1 MRVDV
6 LILGGGAA
14 GLWCLD
20 RFRRAG
26 YHAILLEAHALGAGQ
41 TIQAQ
46 GIIHGGSKYALWG
59 VRKFNAARATS
70 AMPGRWRS
78 HLTGASEPSLAD
90 ARVLSE
96 HCALWLPRGSMIARA
111 QCWGFLPLV
120 HQVGLLTSRPI
131 PLAPADWPVALRD
144 SAVAVYVLNE
154 QVISTGSLLQALAA
168 IHERYVFLYEG
179 ADIRFNAGRIETG
192 DATIEARAT
201 VLTAG
206 AGNAALL
213 RKAGIEHEIMQRLP
227 LHMVLLRGAL
237 PPLFGHC
244 VAGGRTQLT
253 ITAPAPGVWQVG
265 GQIAEDLAYQD
276 DPEHARRQA
285 LRAVRR
291 WVPGF
296 DPSGVEIALYR
307 AVRAVGRTADLLR
320 PSGVH
325 VGQVA
330 PGVVVAWPTKLCLT
344 PMLAD
349 EVFALVS
356 ADLKSPAGYERD
368 QVPAWPKPALAAY
381 PWEVAEWTRA
391 A

>member
-26 YHAILLEAHALGAGQ
+26 YHAIVLEAHALGSGQ

-46 GIIHGGSKYALWG
+46 GIIHGGSKYALRG
-59 VRKFNAARATS
+59 VRNFGAVRATS

-78 HLTGASEPSLAD
+78 HLTGASEPSLTGAQ
-90 ARVLSE
+90 VLSQR
-96 HCALWLPRGSMIARA
+96 CYLWLPRGSMIARA
-111 QCWGFLPLV
+111 QCWGFLPVV

-131 PLAPADWPVALRD
+131 RVAPADWPTGLRD

-154 QVISTGSLLQALAA
+154 QVIATGSLLQALAA
-168 IHERYVFLYEG
+168 IHERYIFSYSS

-192 DATIEARAT
+192 GGAIEARVT
-201 VLTAG
+201 VLAAG
-206 AGNAALL
+206 AGNAELL
-213 RKAGIEHEIMQRLP
+213 RKAGIKHEIMERLP
-227 LHMVLLRGAL
+227 LNMVLLRGAL

-244 VAGGRTQLT
+244 VAGGKPRLT
-253 ITAPAPGVWQVG
+253 ITTPAPGIWQVG
-265 GQIAEDLAYQD
+265 GQIAEDLACQ
-276 DPEHARRQA
+276 EGLEAVHRQA
-285 LRAVRR
+285 LREVRR

-296 DPSGVEIALYR
+296 DPSGVDIALYR

-330 PGVVVAWPTKLCLT
+330 TGIVAAWPTKLCLT

-356 ADLKSPAGYERD
+356 ADLKSPAGYDRD
-368 QVPAWPKPALAAY
+368 DVPAWPKPALAAY